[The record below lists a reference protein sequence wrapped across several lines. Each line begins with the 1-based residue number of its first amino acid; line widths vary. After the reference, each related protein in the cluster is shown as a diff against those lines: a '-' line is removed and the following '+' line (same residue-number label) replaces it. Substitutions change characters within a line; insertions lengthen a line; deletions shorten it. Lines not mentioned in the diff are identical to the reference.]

1 MNTMADTINPLPTA
15 PAAPDPLAALRD
27 WHLPDPVSW
36 WPPAPGW
43 WLVAGL
49 ALGAIALAVV
59 LGRRR
64 WRQGAAVR
72 TALGELEFLRGQ
84 LGAGLDPGGFAAA
97 VSILLRRLA
106 LTRFPRERVAGLSG
120 ASWLAFLD
128 ATGGG
133 DAFSHGP
140 GRMLA
145 ELPYRAPGETGGR
158 GFSRSSSRL
167 EGPGPANV
175 STSSAGRLSGGL
187 NHDRDGLPDQAQHRA
202 QADGLALA
210 DLAGRWIRANR
221 GTAP

>member
-1 MNTMADTINPLPTA
+1 MADTINPLPTA
-15 PAAPDPLAALRD
+15 PAAPDPLAGLRD

-49 ALGAIALAVV
+49 ALGAGALALV
-59 LGRRR
+59 LWRRR

-72 TALGELEFLRGQ
+72 TALGELEALRGQ
-84 LGAGLDPGGFAAA
+84 LGTGLAPGGFAAA

-140 GRMLA
+140 GRMLG
-145 ELPYRAPGETGGR
+145 ELPYRAPGATGGR

-167 EGPGPANV
+167 HAPGPAKA
-175 STSSAGRLSGGL
+175 STSGAERLSGGL
-187 NHDRDGLPDQAQHRA
+187 DHDQDGLPDQAQQRA
-202 QADGLALA
+202 PADSLALA
-210 DLAGRWIRANR
+210 ELAGRWIRANR

>member
-1 MNTMADTINPLPTA
+1 MADTINPLPPA
-15 PAAPDPLAALRD
+15 PAAADPLAGLRD
-27 WHLPDPVSW
+27 WHLPEPVSW

-49 ALGAIALAVV
+49 TLGAGALAFA
-59 LGRRR
+59 LWRRR

-72 TALGELEFLRGQ
+72 TALSELEALRGQ
-84 LGAGLDPGGFAAA
+84 LGTGLAPGGFAAA

-133 DAFSHGP
+133 DAFSRGP

-145 ELPYRAPGETGGR
+145 ELPYRAPGATG
-158 GFSRSSSRL
+158 
-167 EGPGPANV
+167 
-175 STSSAGRLSGGL
+175 
-187 NHDRDGLPDQAQHRA
+187 DGLPERAQQGA
-202 QADGLALA
+202 QADGVALA